1 MNEKNNRDVYEKYVD
16 ATVGLLVENYADILS
31 ENLLDEVENCKKEN
45 TDFPQE
51 LDKQC
56 FALIKKECA
65 RRRRNQYRKGFT
77 KGLQYVAVL
86 AVFLLTAASFLF
98 VSVEAIRIP
107 IINYF
112 SEKSDGHWEFSSD
125 VTSVPSIPS
134 DVIDISDPLK
144 GLIPSEY
151 KLALIDGDSLDF
163 LFALYSADSEK
174 EICFSAYSMG
184 SIMGIDS
191 ENAEKSQKCE
201 ILGNQA
207 VLIIKNG
214 EISLSWAQENVSIVF
229 TLTANDLSEDT
240 VIQIAE
246 QIIQKL
252 S

>member
-1 MNEKNNRDVYEKYVD
+1 MNEKNNHDVYENYVD
-16 ATVGLLVENYADILS
+16 AAVGLLMENYADVLS
-31 ENLLDEVENCKKEN
+31 ENLLDEMENCKKEN

-56 FALIKKECA
+56 LALIKEECA
-65 RRRRNQYRKGFT
+65 SRRRKQCRKGFA

-112 SEKSDGHWEFSSD
+112 SEKSDGYWEFSSD
-125 VTSVPSIPS
+125 VTSVPNIPS

-151 KLALIDGDSLDF
+151 KLTFIDGNSLDF
-163 LFALYSADSEK
+163 LFTRYSADSEK
-174 EICFSAYSMG
+174 EISFSAYSMG
-184 SIMGIDS
+184 SIIGIDS

-214 EISLSWAQENVSIVF
+214 EIRLSWAQENISIVF
-229 TLTANDLSEDT
+229 ILMANDLSEDT

-246 QIIQKL
+246 QMIQKF